1 MRYSST
7 PLTQLRDRIKAARIL
22 AGMSQP
28 ELAAK
33 LGVGEQT
40 VKRREYGTAPV
51 STEALMA
58 LAQATGV
65 PLAWIVE
72 GFSDEQVN
80 QPLDVTLQRV
90 RLPDPPAGIGDE

>member
-1 MRYSST
+1 M
-7 PLTQLRDRIKAARIL
+7 KAARIL
-22 AGMSQP
+22 AGLSQP

-40 VKRREYGTAPV
+40 VKRREYGSAPV

-65 PLAWIVE
+65 PLAWIVG
-72 GFSDEQVN
+72 GFSEDQINE
-80 QPLDVTLQRV
+80 PLDVTLR
-90 RLPDPPAGIGDE
+90 RLPHPPLGLGDE

>member
-1 MRYSST
+1 M
-7 PLTQLRDRIKAARIL
+7 KAARIL
-22 AGMSQP
+22 AGLSQP

-40 VKRREYGTAPV
+40 VKRREYGSAPV
-51 STEALMA
+51 NPEALMA

-72 GFSDEQVN
+72 GFSEDQIN
-80 QPLDVTLQRV
+80 QPLDVTLQH
-90 RLPDPPAGIGDE
+90 LPSPPLGLGDE